1 MNRLAG
7 ERGCCGETAA
17 CRLASIGVHY
27 GEEPAISGSKGSGTL
42 FFSGCSCGC
51 FFCQN
56 HQISRGGLGE
66 VLEMDRLFERVG
78 GLIAEGVHNLNFVT
92 PDHFWPHVEQL
103 VRRLRADGCS
113 IPFLYNGSGYQRPDL
128 IERYAESF
136 ELFLPDFKFLDASF
150 AELCMG
156 DPAYGDIALEAI
168 RRMVECRGFL
178 RPFDESGFITAQEGV
193 LVRHLVMPGHANE
206 SCAILK
212 LLHREFGSGL
222 PLSVMSQFTPVPE
235 CTRRNSL
242 NRRLCPEEYR
252 QVVACVEGLG
262 FEHVYLQ
269 EGFGDDDFLPDFKEA
284 EPFEGNRR
292 NPVP

>member
-1 MNRLAG
+1 MNRRAG

-17 CRLASIGVHY
+17 FRLASIGVHH

-56 HQISRGGLGE
+56 HQISRGGFGDAW
-66 VLEMDRLFERVG
+66 EMDDLVERVR

-103 VRRLRADGCS
+103 VRRLRSDGCT
-113 IPFLYNGSGYQRPDL
+113 IPFLYNGSGYQRPDR
-128 IERYAESF
+128 IELYAESF

-150 AELCMG
+150 AEWCMG

-168 RRMVECRGFL
+168 RKMVEHRGFL
-178 RPFDESGFITAQEGV
+178 RPFDESGQVTAREGV
-193 LVRHLVMPGHANE
+193 LVRHLVMPGHADD

-212 LLHREFGSGL
+212 LLHREFGAGL

-235 CTRRNSL
+235 CARRNSL
-242 NRRLCPEEYR
+242 NQRLRPEEYR
-252 QVVACVEGLG
+252 QVVACVERLG
-262 FEHVYLQ
+262 FDHVYLQ
-269 EGFGDDDFLPDFKEA
+269 EECGDDAFLPDFAEA

-292 NPVP
+292 ESMP